1 MVDNEAVC
9 NAQKG
14 RLRVLVPSLWPVQSI
29 SARLTNAHPDCPP
42 LRERAVN
49 LTPATVPLAPSLFT
63 ATAPTNTIERRVG
76 ELVAAAGLV
85 IVEALDE
92 RANGGLTLRTKC
104 RCGGPI
110 RA

>member
-1 MVDNEAVC
+1 MGDNEAVC

-14 RLRVLVPSLWPVQSI
+14 RLRVLVPSLYPAQSI

-49 LTPATVPLAPSLFT
+49 LTPATVPLAPSPST

-76 ELVAAAGLV
+76 EIVAAAGLAL
-85 IVEALDE
+85 VEALSE
-92 RANGGLTLRTKC
+92 KQAGGLTST
-104 RCGGPI
+104 
-110 RA
+110 